1 MPPPPPILLELAPRP
16 VVEFALVFPHGFR
29 IQTALRA
36 HAVVAQENLFA

>member
-1 MPPPPPILLELAPRP
+1 MSPVLLELAAGG
-16 VVEFALVFPHGFR
+16 VIQLALVFPHGFR